1 MSFTPHTPRPST
13 PNSTGGIGVL
23 RAINQLPMIQR
34 FRLNSIG
41 TKLFISVVGGA
52 LVGVGGI
59 AFLFGEIVKYQA
71 EDQIQQAVG
80 DKVQLVNG
88 RLEQAELFAESLR
101 TSILA
106 LHLRDTNSAE
116 TYRQLLFEQFKDR
129 PSFVTGLGFGQGQ
142 NGILP
147 QQQWFS
153 AYYYLDSGETNAT
166 GTLLSPPYDDVR
178 YVDGTQSSS
187 FYPESDRYRTFFVPQ
202 EDVWSS
208 PALEEKN
215 KTTYY
220 AQILNENAGWLGTVF
235 VELDHTAFNDVID
248 TPVTQGAGY
257 TALLT
262 RTGQMIANPSAAEV
276 DPTATYRAVPGL
288 EAIWSEMTGEAGI
301 LEGKGGYW
309 AYEQIPEREWIAVAF
324 VPYNAVFN
332 QVALI
337 TVGGTL
343 AVGLALALV
352 VALSVRSL
360 NQRLRPLLNEC
371 YRITG
376 TGAERT
382 ALEQQDEVEQIST
395 AFFKALRQIQLDQEQ
410 IQQDLIHRV
419 QAEEQLKQ
427 MAIAEQ
433 SNQLLQTEV
442 EQLLNM
448 IVAIESG
455 DLTVEARSGAG
466 ITGSIANTLNR
477 LVERL
482 GYIIAIALGTTERVM
497 QRANQ
502 LEELSVLVAHNAQ
515 RQTESVT
522 QVQNLIETV
531 DGLSQEAA
539 QQVTATSDA
548 VQLTQSATRQ
558 GQREITTIFEGIG
571 SLQQNTNQ
579 IAKRIEMLTSYVE
592 LAAQFA
598 KDQKRIA
605 SMTRILAVNASM
617 LANRAATQQDP
628 QQFASITREFETVAA
643 QVDDLAS
650 QTNQSLIL
658 LQQRTDQIQ
667 TTVSGLDYDVQEISQ
682 QVSDFTVG
690 VDQSLQVFNTIQTA
704 SEQVEQ
710 TWQQMVQSSQA
721 IATAVQ
727 TALQSIRTIAAI
739 ATETSDQ
746 ASLTKSQIQQVE
758 QLAQMLLQT
767 VEFFKLRPNTS
778 QNSSHEPAFPSF
790 PGQTYQNG
798 RSAPEDSTSAVNVA
812 VSQPDVSQLMN

>member
-1 MSFTPHTPRPST
+1 
-13 PNSTGGIGVL
+13 
-23 RAINQLPMIQR
+23 
-34 FRLNSIG
+34 
-41 TKLFISVVGGA
+41 
-52 LVGVGGI
+52 
-59 AFLFGEIVKYQA
+59 
-71 EDQIQQAVG
+71 
-80 DKVQLVNG
+80 
-88 RLEQAELFAESLR
+88 
-101 TSILA
+101 
-106 LHLRDTNSAE
+106 
-116 TYRQLLFEQFKDR
+116 
-129 PSFVTGLGFGQGQ
+129 
-142 NGILP
+142 
-147 QQQWFS
+147 
-153 AYYYLDSGETNAT
+153 
-166 GTLLSPPYDDVR
+166 
-178 YVDGTQSSS
+178 
-187 FYPESDRYRTFFVPQ
+187 VPQ

-208 PALEEKN
+208 PALEEQN

-220 AQILNENAGWLGTVF
+220 AQILDEGAGWLGTVF
-235 VELDHTAFNDVID
+235 VELDRAAFNDVIE
-248 TPVTQGAGY
+248 TPIKGAGY

-262 RTGQMIANPSAAEV
+262 RTGQVIANPSAAET
-276 DPTATYRAVPGL
+276 DPTATYQSVQGL
-288 EAIWSEMTGEAGI
+288 EPIWSEMTGEAGI

-324 VPYNAVFN
+324 VPYEAVFN
-332 QVALI
+332 RVALL

-376 TGAERT
+376 TEAERT
-382 ALEQQDEVEQIST
+382 ALEQQDEVDQISA
-395 AFFKALRQIQLDQEQ
+395 AFFKALKQIQLDQEQ

-419 QAEEQLKQ
+419 QTEEQLKQ

-433 SNQLLQTEV
+433 SNQLLKTEV
-442 EQLLNM
+442 EQLLSM
-448 IVAIESG
+448 VVAIESG

-482 GYIIAIALGTTERVM
+482 GYIIAIAFGTTERVV
-497 QRANQ
+497 QGANQ
-502 LEELSVLVAHNAQ
+502 LEKLAVSVAHNAQ
-515 RQTESVT
+515 QQTESVI

-539 QQVTATSDA
+539 QQVAATSDA

>member
-1 MSFTPHTPRPST
+1 MSF
-13 PNSTGGIGVL
+13 L
-23 RAINQLPMIQR
+23 RAINQLPLIQR

-59 AFLFGEIVKYQA
+59 TFLFGEIVKYQA
-71 EDQIQQAVG
+71 EAQIQQAVS
-80 DKVQLVNG
+80 DKVQLLDG

-106 LHLRDTNSAE
+106 LHLRNTNSAE
-116 TYRQLLFEQFKDR
+116 TYRQLLFELFKDR
-129 PSFVTGLGFGQGQ
+129 PSFVRGLGIGQSQ

-153 AYYYLDSGETNAT
+153 AYYYLDSGEPDAA
-166 GTLLSPPYDDVR
+166 GTLLSPPYNDVR
-178 YVDGTQSSS
+178 YVDGTQANS

-208 PALEEKN
+208 PALEEQH

-220 AQILNENAGWLGTVF
+220 AQILDDSAGWLGTVF
-235 VELDHTAFNDVID
+235 VELDPTAFNDVIE

-262 RTGQMIANPSAAEV
+262 RTGQVIANPSAANEA
-276 DPTATYRAVPGL
+276 DPVATYQSVPGL
-288 EAIWSEMTGEAGI
+288 EPVWSEMTGQAGI
-301 LEGKGGYW
+301 LEGEEGYW

-324 VPYNAVFN
+324 VPYEAVFDR
-332 QVALI
+332 VALI

-360 NQRLRPLLNEC
+360 NHRLRPMLAEC
-371 YRITG
+371 HRIAG
-376 TGAERT
+376 TDAEKT

-395 AFFKALRQIQLDQEQ
+395 AFFKALEQLKLDQEQ
-410 IQQDLIHRV
+410 IQQDLVNRV
-419 QAEEQLKQ
+419 QTEEQLKQ

-433 SNQLLQTEV
+433 ANQKLQTEV
-442 EQLLNM
+442 EQLLRM
-448 IVAIESG
+448 VAALESG
-455 DLTVEARSGAG
+455 DLTVEARSSTGV
-466 ITGSIANTLNR
+466 TGSIANTLNR

-482 GYIIAIALGTTERVM
+482 GHVIAIVLGTTEYVA
-497 QRANQ
+497 QGANQ
-502 LEELSVLVAHNAQ
+502 LEKSAVSVSNNAEQ
-515 RQTESVT
+515 QTESII

-531 DGLSQEAA
+531 DDLSQEAA
-539 QQVTATSDA
+539 QQITATSEA
-548 VQLTQSATRQ
+548 VRLTQSATLQ
-558 GQREITTIFEGIG
+558 GQQEITTISEGMS

-579 IAKRIEMLTSYVE
+579 ITKRVEMLTSYVE

-617 LANRAATQQDP
+617 LANRAAMQQDP

-690 VDQSLQVFNTIQTA
+690 VDQSLQVFDTIQTA
-704 SEQVEQ
+704 SEQVDQ

-739 ATETSDQ
+739 AVETSEQ
-746 ASLTKSQIQQVE
+746 ASLTKAQTQEIE

-767 VEFFKLRPNTS
+767 VDFFKLRPGTIP
-778 QNSSHEPAFPSF
+778 NSSHEPAFPTFHS
-790 PGQTYQNG
+790 QTRQNG
-798 RSAPEDSTSAVNVA
+798 HSALEEPHPSTVNVA
-812 VSQPDVSQLMN
+812 VSQPDVGQLMN